1 MGANGAQDTDQ
12 AEHESLEPALA
23 LLGRAVGA
31 LPEAWVSTR
40 RFGDGAAWHLEI
52 PSVEGPAAFS
62 TVVDEARRCGIRID
76 RISQGSGIAQLSDE
90 AIAEMAAL
98 GRAEQIETV
107 LWAGARAAWDISA
120 MARSAS
126 GASSAGSV
134 RGERGLAAALEEAIR
149 AAAAGIDGVLM
160 ADVGVL
166 RLLGRAKNHGVLP
179 EDFVLKTSIA
189 LPTLNAEAAQCY
201 VELGA
206 TTLNL
211 PTDLPLEDI
220 AAIRRA
226 VEVPL
231 DCYIEGADDFAAPLR
246 YHELAEI
253 VAVAA
258 PVHLKFGLRNV
269 AGTYPAG
276 GHLAGAVIEGSR
288 ERVRRA
294 ALGVAQLERRGVRRA

>member
-1 MGANGAQDTDQ
+1 MGANGAEAGDQ
-12 AEHESLEPALA
+12 VSAGNLAEALVA
-23 LLGRAVGA
+23 LGRAPQVV
-31 LPEAWVSTR
+31 PDTWVSPR
-40 RFGDGAAWHLEI
+40 RFADGAAWHIEI
-52 PSVEGPAAFS
+52 PSVEGPAALS
-62 TVVDEARRCGIRID
+62 AVVDEARRCGIRID
-76 RISQGSGIAQLSDE
+76 RISQGSGIGQLSDE
-90 AIAEMAAL
+90 ALIEMAAL
-98 GRAEQIETV
+98 GRAEGIETV
-107 LWAGARAAWDISA
+107 LWAGARAGWDISA
-120 MARSAS
+120 MARSTG

-134 RGERGLAAALEEAIR
+134 RGERGLGAALEEAVR
-149 AAAAGIDGVLM
+149 AARAGISGVLM

-166 RLLGRAKNHGVLP
+166 RLLGRARGAGVLP

-189 LPTLNAEAAQCY
+189 LPTLNAEAAECY

-206 TTLNL
+206 TSLNL

-226 VEVPL
+226 VDVPL

-253 VAVAA
+253 VTVAA
-258 PVHLKFGLRNV
+258 PVHIKFGLRNV

-288 ERVRRA
+288 ERVRRS
-294 ALGVAQLERRGVRRA
+294 ALGVAQLERRGIGRA

>member
-1 MGANGAQDTDQ
+1 MGASGAEAGDQ
-12 AEHESLEPALA
+12 VGTGNLHEALA
-23 LLGRAVGA
+23 ALGRTPAA
-31 LPEAWVSTR
+31 LPDAWVSSR
-40 RFGDGAAWHLEI
+40 RFGDGAPWRIEI

-62 TVVDEARRCGIRID
+62 AVVDEARRCDIRID
-76 RISQGSGIAQLSDE
+76 RISQGSGISQLSDE
-90 AIAEMAAL
+90 ALGEMAAL
-98 GRAEQIETV
+98 GHAEDIETV

-126 GASSAGSV
+126 GASAAGSV
-134 RGERGLAAALEEAIR
+134 RGERGLRAALEEALR
-149 AAAAGIDGVLM
+149 AAQAGIDGVLM

-166 RLLGRAKNHGVLP
+166 RLLGRAKRAGVLP
-179 EDFVLKTSIA
+179 ERFVLKTSIA
-189 LPTLNAEAAQCY
+189 LPTLNVEAAECY

-226 VEVPL
+226 VDVPL
-231 DCYIEGADDFAAPLR
+231 DCYIEGADDFAAPMR

>member
-1 MGANGAQDTDQ
+1 MSLTGAEADQVDTGSFE
-12 AEHESLEPALA
+12 ASLLA
-23 LLGRAVGA
+23 LGRAPGA
-31 LPEAWVSTR
+31 LPGAWMSDR
-40 RFGDGAAWHLEI
+40 RFGDGAAWHVEI

-62 TVVDEARRCGIRID
+62 AVVDEARSCGIRID
-76 RISQGSGIAQLSDE
+76 RISQGSGISQLSDE
-90 AIAEMAAL
+90 ALAEMAAL
-98 GRAEQIETV
+98 GQAEGIETV

-120 MARSAS
+120 MARSTS
-126 GASSAGSV
+126 GASAAGSV
-134 RGERGLAAALEEAIR
+134 RGERGLGAALEEALR
-149 AAAAGIDGVLM
+149 AARAGIDGVLM

-166 RLLGRAKNHGVLP
+166 RLLGRAKRAGVLP
-179 EDFVLKTSIA
+179 EGFVLKTSIA
-189 LPTLNAEAAQCY
+189 LPTLNPEAAECY

-206 TTLNL
+206 STLNL

-294 ALGVAQLERRGVRRA
+294 ALGTAQLERRGIRRA